1 MTGKLGLWNR
11 LKSDFIYLS
20 GLQKIDKR
28 TKAFGPEADI
38 LVPDLLEASFDRHAG
53 NPAFF
58 FEGQTLTY
66 AELEARANRFAA
78 WATASGLKKGDTAS
92 LFLENHPDIIAIWFG
107 LSKLGIIAA
116 LINNNLKGDGLLH
129 CLRTAGS
136 NAVIS
141 DAALS
146 SAVSDIQSELD
157 STVTH
162 SILGRGD
169 LSEEALAA
177 LPDHRPARSGRQ
189 GLTGKD
195 IALLIYTSGTTGLPK
210 AARMSHA
217 RCLTMM
223 SGFIDATSAGP
234 GDRIYETLPLY
245 HGTTGLCGV
254 GTALLSGAAVVL
266 RRKFSASQFWQ
277 DVHDYK
283 ATMFVYVGELGRYLM
298 KNPPSPLER
307 DHQLRCAF
315 GNGMRHD
322 IWTEFTARTGLKKII
337 EFYGSTEGNIS
348 LINLDSR
355 PGAVGRIPPIIKDRM
370 PVRLIDVDP
379 TTAEVRR
386 TVEGLCHEVPAGIP
400 GEAVGKI
407 EEADSRW
414 RFDGYNEKA
423 ATEKKVLRNVFEH
436 GDAWFRSGDLLRQDE
451 DGYFYF
457 VDRLGDTFRWKS
469 ENVSTSEVEEVLA
482 KCDFVTMPNV
492 YGVEVPHAEGRAGMA
507 AMSVSGAPDMD
518 GLYRHVMQALP
529 AYARP
534 VFLRVL
540 PDLQVT
546 GTMKFRKVDLVR
558 QAYLPSP
565 GQQDVWIIDPSAETY
580 RPITAADI
588 EQIEAG
594 TVRL

>member
-1 MTGKLGLWNR
+1 MAGKLGFWSR

-20 GLQKIDKR
+20 GLRKIDQR
-28 TKAFGPEADI
+28 TRSFRPDASI
-38 LVPDLLEASFDRHAG
+38 LVPDMLEASVDRHAG
-53 NPAFF
+53 ELAFL

-78 WATASGLKKGDTAS
+78 WAMAAGLTPGDTAA
-92 LFLENHPDIIAIWFG
+92 LFLDNHPDVIAIWFG
-107 LSKLGIIAA
+107 LSKVGVTTA
-116 LINNNLKGDGLLH
+116 LINNNLRGDGLLH
-129 CLRTAGS
+129 CLKTAQPRAIISSEELSG
-136 NAVIS
+136 AVEAIES
-141 DAALS
+141 GLQATPLGVLGKADLSGPALS
-146 SAVSDIQSELD
+146 S
-157 STVTH
+157 
-162 SILGRGD
+162 
-169 LSEEALAA
+169 
-177 LPDHRPARSGRQ
+177 LPDRRPPRAIRA

-223 SGFIDATSAGP
+223 SGFIDATGAGP

-266 RRKFSASQFWQ
+266 RRKFSASQFWP
-277 DVHDYK
+277 DVHDNK
-283 ATMFVYVGELGRYLM
+283 VTIFVYVGELGRYLM

-307 DHQLRCAF
+307 DHRLRCAF
-315 GNGMRHD
+315 GNGMRRD
-322 IWTEFTARTGLKKII
+322 IWAAFTARTGVEKII

-355 PGAVGRIPPIIKDRM
+355 PGAIGRIPPIIRDRM

-379 TTAEVRR
+379 ATGVVHRTAD
-386 TVEGLCHEVPAGIP
+386 GLCRQVPAGVS
-400 GEAVGKI
+400 GEAIGKI
-407 EEADSRW
+407 EATDSRW
-414 RFDGYNEKA
+414 RFDGYSEKA
-423 ATEKKVLRNVFEH
+423 ATEKKILRGVFEQ

-469 ENVSTSEVEEVLA
+469 ENVSTSEVEEVLSS
-482 KCDFVTMPNV
+482 CDFVNMPNV

-507 AMSVSGAPDMD
+507 AISLSTAPDMD
-518 GLYRHVMQALP
+518 ALYRHVTQALP
-529 AYARP
+529 TYARP

-540 PDLQVT
+540 PDAEIT
-546 GTMKFRKVDLVR
+546 GTMKFRKTDLVR
-558 QAYLPSP
+558 QAYAPSP
-565 GQQDVWIIDPSAETY
+565 GRQDVWIIDPSAKTY

>member
-1 MTGKLGLWNR
+1 MTGKLGFWSR

-20 GLQKIDKR
+20 GLRKIDQR
-28 TKAFGPEADI
+28 TRSFRPDASI
-38 LVPDLLEASFDRHAG
+38 LVPDMLEASVDRHAG
-53 NPAFF
+53 ELAFL

-78 WATASGLKKGDTAS
+78 WAMAAGLTPGDTAA
-92 LFLENHPDIIAIWFG
+92 LFLDNHPDVIAIWFG
-107 LSKLGIIAA
+107 LSKVGVTTA
-116 LINNNLKGDGLLH
+116 LINNNLRGDGLLH
-129 CLRTAGS
+129 CLKTAQPSAIISSEELSG
-136 NAVIS
+136 AVEAIENDLEATPLGVLGKADLS
-141 DAALS
+141 GPALS
-146 SAVSDIQSELD
+146 S
-157 STVTH
+157 
-162 SILGRGD
+162 
-169 LSEEALAA
+169 
-177 LPDHRPARSGRQ
+177 LPDRRPPRSIRA

-223 SGFIDATSAGP
+223 SGFIDATGAGP

-266 RRKFSASQFWQ
+266 RRKFSASQFWP
-277 DVHDYK
+277 DVLDNK
-283 ATMFVYVGELGRYLM
+283 VTMFVYVGELGRYLM

-307 DHQLRCAF
+307 DHRLRCAF
-315 GNGMRHD
+315 GNGMRRD
-322 IWTEFTARTGLKKII
+322 IWAAFTARTGVEKII

-355 PGAVGRIPPIIKDRM
+355 PGAIGRIPPIIWNRM

-379 TTAEVRR
+379 ATGVVHRTAD
-386 TVEGLCHEVPAGIP
+386 GLCRQVPAGVP
-400 GEAVGKI
+400 GEAIGKI
-407 EEADSRW
+407 EATDSRW
-414 RFDGYNEKA
+414 RFDGYSEKA
-423 ATEKKVLRNVFEH
+423 ATEKKILRGVFEQ

-469 ENVSTSEVEEVLA
+469 ENVSTSEVEEVLSS
-482 KCDFVTMPNV
+482 CDFVNMPNV
-492 YGVEVPHAEGRAGMA
+492 YGIEVPHAEGRAGMA
-507 AMSVSGAPDMD
+507 AISLSTAPDMD
-518 GLYRHVMQALP
+518 ALYRHVTQALP

-540 PDLQVT
+540 PDAEIT
-546 GTMKFRKVDLVR
+546 GTMKFRKTDLVR
-558 QAYLPSP
+558 QAYVPSP
-565 GQQDVWIIDPSAETY
+565 GRQDVWIIDPSAKTY